1 MTPSSLFSPELD
13 VEVLHP
19 CRTHPSPPIKAPGT
33 CKGCRHLE
41 HTLKT
46 LFSKREELDTNIA
59 GTRGLVTGAWWGRDI
74 LTAGKELSQGD
85 ADDVGAKNGGTWP

>member
-1 MTPSSLFSPELD
+1 M
-13 VEVLHP
+13 
-19 CRTHPSPPIKAPGT
+19 
-33 CKGCRHLE
+33 
-41 HTLKT
+41 KT

>member
-1 MTPSSLFSPELD
+1 MTPSSLFSPEID

-19 CRTHPSPPIKAPGT
+19 LPHRPLTSHQGIRNY
-33 CKGCRHLE
+33 KGCRHLE

-59 GTRGLVTGAWWGRDI
+59 GTRGLVTGAWWGRGV

-85 ADDVGAKNGGTWP
+85 ADDVGAKNGSTWP